1 MTRNKLASRRVRQ
14 TLKRATEVNRHGFNV
29 PLVVRISAKASPS
42 CQPEHPRDH
51 ATTTMPTNRM
61 TAMSGGS
68 RDAPLGLLNSQA
80 H

>member
-1 MTRNKLASRRVRQ
+1 VTRSELASRRVRQ
-14 TLKRATEVNRHGFNV
+14 SLKRTTEVNRNGFNV

-61 TAMSGGS
+61 TGHERG
-68 RDAPLGLLNSQA
+68 
-80 H
+80 